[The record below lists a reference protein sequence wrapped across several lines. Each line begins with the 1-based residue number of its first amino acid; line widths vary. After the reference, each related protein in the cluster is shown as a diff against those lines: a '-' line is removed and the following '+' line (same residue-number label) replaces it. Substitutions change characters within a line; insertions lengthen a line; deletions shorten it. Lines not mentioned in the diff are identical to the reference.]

1 MAGLNNYKVNAAD
14 WRNQLRLNERR
25 TKMVLALFVL
35 IYLAIGM
42 LVDLYLHSGVVQTNQ
57 GIVSIPLH
65 DVFVSL
71 ITFQTVPWA
80 TLILGAIAVISI
92 LVTFALHDKLML
104 LGTEYHEIKSDTSHS
119 LEEQQLYNVIE
130 EMKTAAG
137 LRYMPRVFIIEA
149 NYMNAFA
156 SGYSEKS
163 AMIAITR
170 GLLQKLNRAELQ
182 AVMAHEL
189 NHIRHHDIKLT
200 LMASVL
206 SNIMLIVVDIMFYS
220 VIFSGGRRDRD
231 NRLAVVIII
240 LRFLLPFITVI
251 LMLYLSRTREYMADA
266 GAVELTRDNTPLA
279 NALLKIQ
286 NDHQEN
292 KAEYGAEYIKT
303 PHEDV
308 RRAAYIFDPI
318 QAGVEPA
325 KSISTMFSTHPSI
338 KDRLKALGVT
348 IPKAIGF

>member
-1 MAGLNNYKVNAAD
+1 MNNLAGYQISAAD
-14 WRNQLRLNERR
+14 WRHQLHINERR
-25 TKMVLALFVL
+25 TLFVISLFIL
-35 IYLAIGM
+35 IYLAVGLLI
-42 LVDLYLHSGVVQTNQ
+42 DLYLHSGTVYTEQGVVYA
-57 GIVSIPLH
+57 PLSET
-65 DVFVSL
+65 FVNL
-71 ITFQTVPWA
+71 VTFKIVPWA
-80 TLILGAIAVISI
+80 TIIMGGIAAFSI
-92 LVTFALHDKLML
+92 FITFSLHDKLML
-104 LGTEYHEIKSDTSHS
+104 LGTEYHEVTSETARS
-119 LEEQQLYNVIE
+119 LEEQQLYNVVE

-137 LRYMPRVFIIEA
+137 LKYMPKVYIIEA

-163 AMIAITR
+163 AIMAITR
-170 GLLQKLNRAELQ
+170 GLMQKLNRSELQ

-206 SNIMLIVVDIMFYS
+206 SNLILMAIDILFYG
-220 VIFSGGRRDRD
+220 VIFGRGRSRD
-231 NRLAVVIII
+231 NRLVAVIMI
-240 LRFLLPFITVI
+240 LRFLLPLLTII

-286 NDHQEN
+286 GDHQQN
-292 KAEYGAEYIKT
+292 KQTYGEAYLRT

-318 QAGVEPA
+318 QAGIEPI
-325 KSISTMFSTHPSI
+325 KSLSNMFSTHPSI
-338 KDRLKALGVT
+338 KDRLKALGIT
-348 IPKAIGF
+348 SRN